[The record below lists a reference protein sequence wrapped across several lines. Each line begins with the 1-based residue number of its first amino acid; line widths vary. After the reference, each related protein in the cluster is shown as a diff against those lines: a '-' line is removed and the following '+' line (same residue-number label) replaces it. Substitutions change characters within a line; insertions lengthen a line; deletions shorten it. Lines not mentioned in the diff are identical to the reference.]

1 MDLDLNNIEFQ
12 MALDMLKKTSQT
24 FFLTGKAGTGKSTF
38 LNYFV
43 KNIKKNFIV
52 VAPTGIAAVNV
63 RGATIHS
70 FFGFPLRPLLHED
83 PCIKGAKKG
92 SPKSKV
98 ISAMD
103 TLIIDEVSMVRAD
116 LIDGIDC
123 YLRRTCGG
131 SKLPFGGKQVLF
143 IGDIFQLK
151 PITNFSM
158 EEVKIFNEFYDSPYF
173 YQAKVFESLQLPSI
187 ELRKVYRQSD
197 PVFINLLDKIRV
209 NEAAQADLNQI
220 NKRVISCDDHVIQ
233 DFAITLTTTN
243 AMANDVNSMKLSSL
257 EAEPFTFTAQITGEF
272 ESSKYPTD
280 TDLMLK
286 EGAQVVFI
294 KNDAD
299 KKWVNGTIGQV
310 CSLSHLSVK
319 VKLIDG
325 TIYTVNMETWENI
338 HYQYDPITKDIKE
351 EVIGTFIQ
359 YPLKLAWAITI
370 HKSQGLTFER
380 VVVDLGQR
388 AFASGQAYVAL
399 SRATSL
405 AGLFLKRRI
414 RLTDI
419 FIDNEIKEFASTFND
434 YGVIDSILQMG
445 RNGQS
450 PYLIGY
456 DQLNSFRFSES

>member
-1 MDLDLNNIEFQ
+1 MDLDLNNKEFQ
-12 MALDMLKKTSQT
+12 LAFNMLKKTNQT

-43 KNIKKNFIV
+43 KNVKKNFVV
-52 VAPTGIAAVNV
+52 VAPTGIAAVNI
-63 RGATIHS
+63 RGVTIHS
-70 FFGFPLRPLLHED
+70 FFGFPLRPLLHD
-83 PCIKGAKKG
+83 DACIKGAKKG

-98 ISAMD
+98 ITAMD
-103 TLIIDEVSMVRAD
+103 TLIIDEVSMARAD

-123 YLRRTCGG
+123 YLRRSCGD
-131 SKLPFGGKQVLF
+131 SQLPFGGKQVLF

-151 PITNFSM
+151 PITNFTAD
-158 EEVKIFNEFYDSPYF
+158 EVRIFNEFYDSPYF
-173 YQAKVFESLQLPSI
+173 YQAKVFESLQLPCI

-197 PVFINLLDKIRV
+197 PVFIDLLDKIRV
-209 NEAAQADLNQI
+209 NEVTQADLNQI
-220 NKRVISCDDHVIQ
+220 NRRVISGNNPWIQ

-243 AMANDVNSMKLSSL
+243 AMANDVNTARLSSL
-257 EAEPFTFTAQITGEF
+257 EAEPFTFTAHITGEF
-272 ESSKYPTD
+272 ESSKYSTD
-280 TDLMLK
+280 TELILK

-299 KKWVNGTIGQV
+299 KKWVNGTIGKV
-310 CSLSHLSVK
+310 CSLTQSRVK

-325 TIYTVNMETWENI
+325 TIYTINTVTWENI
-338 HYQYDPITKDIKE
+338 QYHYDPASKNIKE

-380 VVVDLGQR
+380 VIVDLGR
-388 AFASGQAYVAL
+388 GAFASGQAYVAL

-405 AGLFLKRRI
+405 AGLFLKKGI

-419 FIDNEIKEFASTFND
+419 FIDKEIRDFATTFNN
-434 YGVIDSILQMG
+434 LA
-445 RNGQS
+445 
-450 PYLIGY
+450 LIEEMRSMVGKRQNPTLLSSH
-456 DQLNSFRFSES
+456 QLDTFRFSDS